1 MHNKKIEE
9 VIKELHTSEKGLT
22 ENEVQERLKK
32 YGLNEIQEGKK
43 VSALSIFLNQ
53 FRNAVIWVLIF
64 ATALSA
70 FLGEWIDV
78 IVVAVIIVLIAVL
91 GFFMEYRA
99 ERAIEALK
107 KFASLKATVIR
118 DGQKQSI
125 DSKNLVPG
133 DVIVL
138 QTGDKV
144 PADSRLIE
152 IVNLQTQEG
161 ALTGESTPILKDLRV
176 LDEKTP
182 LADRKNMAFSGTII
196 VGGRAVALVVET
208 GMNTEIGK
216 IATMIEDVE
225 RESTPLQKKMDKL
238 GKLLGK
244 IVVGIAIIITI
255 VGMIFQDKP
264 FLEMVKF
271 AAAVAVAA
279 IPDFFEGGAPTTF
292 SPCPQTMLLPN

>member
-43 VSALSIFLNQ
+43 VSALTIFLNQ
-53 FRNAVIWVLIF
+53 FKNAVIWVLIF

-91 GFFMEYRA
+91 GFFMEFRA
-99 ERAIEALK
+99 EKAIDALK
-107 KFASLKATVIR
+107 KFSSQKATVIR
-118 DGQKQSI
+118 NGQKQVI

-133 DVIVL
+133 DIILL

-161 ALTGESTPILKDLRV
+161 ALTGESTPVKKDLKI
-176 LDEKTP
+176 LEEKTP
-182 LADRKNMAFSGTII
+182 LADKKNMVFSGTI
-196 VGGRAVALVVET
+196 VVSGRATAIVAAT
-208 GMNTEIGK
+208 GM
-216 IATMIEDVE
+216 
-225 RESTPLQKKMDKL
+225 Q
-238 GKLLGK
+238 
-244 IVVGIAIIITI
+244 
-255 VGMIFQDKP
+255 
-264 FLEMVKF
+264 
-271 AAAVAVAA
+271 
-279 IPDFFEGGAPTTF
+279 
-292 SPCPQTMLLPN
+292 